1 MKIYLEHKLHG
12 RKVAYQLAEAEAD
25 KKNGW
30 TEYNPEAPPVTEN
43 YEAPRR
49 GRPRK
54 ED

>member
-1 MKIYLEHKLHG
+1 MKIYLKHPKHG
-12 RKVAYQLAEAEAD
+12 EKIAYYEAEAEAD

-30 TEYNPEAPPVTEN
+30 VEYTPDEN
-43 YEAPRR
+43 KPKR